1 MIDSERVLTRLS
13 MPYGFAASAR
23 LHDSQVS
30 MNEFCEGQLGAHLR
44 GNSERCYCSDLK
56 DFRVSVTQLEYKSEN
71 N

>member
-1 MIDSERVLTRLS
+1 

-30 MNEFCEGQLGAHLR
+30 MNDVYEGKLGAHLR

-56 DFRVSVTQLEYKSEN
+56 DFRVGVTQLE
-71 N
+71 